1 MRVVAFDAKPF
12 ERGSPSTDRQSGDR
26 GGAGVFATQLGVGVA
41 ISDKDAFR
49 DRFTAKFAEIRDS
62 LKLGEQIP
70 VCSSNRLLSFGY
82 DRAAELG
89 EQLVKSVRDLIENVH
104 CFFVILPPSDPDEVR
119 VGKARDAAQ
128 KIPTWL
134 FLKNMGPMLSYM
146 TAQDYLYTHG
156 DADVGNTEFHIDAF
170 VSRRTRAWDVLVDK
184 VEPKVFGRGDECNPF
199 IACADLMA
207 FLTDA
212 KLRYRRLR
220 LNRQNIAKIWKG
232 WRFDATAHYMSRN
245 TLAIHSW
252 YTDKPIDPWPYV
264 ARPTVFLSFDTL
276 PRDRQGGDE
285 GSGSDAEPSSVAAE
299 RQGTERPKTA
309 SRALAKSAVYVA
321 AARYAFNCSGSFKLF
336 HRYEDRERVHDHDVF
351 VYVGPE
357 SEKIGRVLQD
367 ASRVKVMSGLELRD
381 EVEKI
386 EKKQS

>member
-1 MRVVAFDAKPF
+1 MFKTP
-12 ERGSPSTDRQSGDR
+12 
-26 GGAGVFATQLGVGVA
+26 LGVGVA
-41 ISDKDAFR
+41 ISDKDAFQ
-49 DRFTAKFAEIRDS
+49 DRFTTAFAEIRDR
-62 LKLGEQIP
+62 LKLGEQLP
-70 VCSSNRLLSFGY
+70 VCPSNRLLSFGY
-82 DRAAELG
+82 NRAAELG
-89 EQLVKSVRDLIENVH
+89 ELLVKSVQDLIERVH

-119 VGKARDAAQ
+119 VGKARNTTQ

-146 TAQDYLYTHG
+146 TAQDYLHRYN
-156 DADVGNTEFHIDAF
+156 DVDVGNTEFHIDAF
-170 VSRRTRAWDVLVDK
+170 VSRRTRAWDILTDK
-184 VEPKVFGRGDECNPF
+184 VEPKVFWRGDECNPF
-199 IACADLMA
+199 IACADLVA

-212 KLRYRRLR
+212 KLHYRRLR

-232 WRFDATAHYMSRN
+232 WKFEATTHYTSRSA
-245 TLAIHSW
+245 LAIHAW
-252 YTDKPIDPWPYV
+252 YTSEPIDPWPYV

-285 GSGSDAEPSSVAAE
+285 GSGNDAEPSSAAAAE

-309 SRALAKSAVYVA
+309 SRAFAKSAVYAA
-321 AARYAFNCSGSFKLF
+321 AARYAFNHSGSFKLF
-336 HRYEDRERVHDHDVF
+336 HRYEDRERVRDHDVF

-357 SEKIGRVLQD
+357 SEKIGRILQD
-367 ASRVKVMSGLELRD
+367 ASRVKVMSGIELRD